1 MDPRHALRDG
11 TYDIKSH
18 GSLLSVEVDDHVDD
32 IESRIDSFLDI
43 EGITKINLHQYLED
57 TASQKP
63 KQVPKRSL
71 SGEISIIL

>member
-1 MDPRHALRDG
+1 M
-11 TYDIKSH
+11 
-18 GSLLSVEVDDHVDD
+18 EVDDQVDD
-32 IESRIDSFLDI
+32 IESRIESFLDI

-63 KQVPKRSL
+63 RQMPKRSL